1 MDPGLWIC
9 YCVDHTRLL
18 YEFRWA
24 FVNGFS
30 ADFRGFSRKFFVRS
44 DSSGAEAFAGIF
56 HDDLSCG
63 FWNVADDRA
72 CGWQRDAALGE
83 GIFDAHDGCGDGG
96 LDARAL
102 ESEVAVYHFAVDE
115 GEVFAVAEWLGAD
128 DPAVLEGEIF
138 AVPGEVFAAEDGIF
152 HGHIFRV
159 PESVL
164 AVDDAVFKEAVFDV
178 LQRIFG
184 AHLEIFRAH
193 AVVFHEKI
201 FALGGAVFEGYV
213 VGEPAEFVGDD
224 VAVFEADVPAF
235 AKGFD
240 AVELRIADAD
250 VLVVPEG
257 GSTVFCERA
266 IFQHEAVVVPEA
278 VAQVEEAVL
287 DAHVPTFLEGAF
299 AVGRAVEGAVLD
311 ECIVNA
317 VEFAFFIESLILDD
331 GHHKTPP

>member
-30 ADFRGFSRKFFVRS
+30 ADFRGFSRKFLVRS

-56 HDDLSCG
+56 HNDLSRG
-63 FWNVADDRA
+63 FRNVADDLA
-72 CGWQRDAALGE
+72 DSWQRDAALGE
-83 GIFDAHDGCGDGG
+83 GIFDAHDRRGDGG
-96 LDARAL
+96 LNAGAL
-102 ESEVAVYHFAVDE
+102 EGEVAVYHFAINE
-115 GEVFAVAEWLGAD
+115 GEVFAVAEGLGSD

-138 AVPGEVFAAEDGIF
+138 AVPGEIFAAEDGIF
-152 HGHIFRV
+152 HGHIFRM

-164 AVDDAVFKEAVFDV
+164 AVDDAVFEEAVFDV
-178 LQRIFG
+178 LQGIFG
-184 AHLEIFRAH
+184 AQLEVFRAH
-193 AVVFHEKI
+193 AVVSHEKI

-213 VGEPAEFVGDD
+213 VGEPAEFVRNDLAIFKPD
-224 VAVFEADVPAF
+224 VLAF
-235 AKGFD
+235 AKGLD
-240 AVELRIADAD
+240 AVELAVCHGD
-250 VLVVPEG
+250 VLVIPER
-257 GSTVFCERA
+257 SAAVFGEFAARE
-266 IFQHEAVVVPEA
+266 HEITIVPEA
-278 VAQVEEAVL
+278 VAQVEEAVF
-287 DAHVPTFLEGAF
+287 DAHVPAFLEGAF

>member
-56 HDDLSCG
+56 HDDLSRG
-63 FWNVADDRA
+63 FRNVADDRA
-72 CGWQRDAALGE
+72 YSWQRDAALGE
-83 GIFDAHDGCGDGG
+83 GIFDAHDRGGDGG
-96 LDARAL
+96 LDGGAL
-102 ESEVAVYHFAVDE
+102 ESQVAIHHFAINE
-115 GEVFAVAEWLGAD
+115 GEVFAVAEGLGAD

-138 AVPGEVFAAEDGIF
+138 AVPGEIFTAKNGIF

-184 AHLEIFRAH
+184 AQLEIFRAH

-224 VAVFEADVPAF
+224 VAVFEADVSAF

-240 AVELRIADAD
+240 AVELRVADAD

-257 GSTVFCERA
+257 GAAVFGEFAARE
-266 IFQHEAVVVPEA
+266 HEITIVPEA
-278 VAQVEEAVL
+278 VAQVEEAVF
-287 DAHVPTFLEGAF
+287 DAHIPAFLEGAF

-317 VEFAFFIESLILDD
+317 VEFAFFIESLILND

>member
-1 MDPGLWIC
+1 MQ
-9 YCVDHTRLL
+9 RLERHKKRATVL
-18 YEFRWA
+18 LQRVKYLCTSGRAHIALFLCE
-24 FVNGFS
+24 NDFS
-30 ADFRGFSRKFFVRS
+30 RGFR
-44 DSSGAEAFAGIF
+44 
-56 HDDLSCG
+56 
-63 FWNVADDRA
+63 NVANDLADS
-72 CGWQRDAALGE
+72 WQRDAALGE
-83 GIFDAHDGCGDGG
+83 GIFDAHDRRGDGG
-96 LDARAL
+96 LNAGAL
-102 ESEVAVYHFAVDE
+102 EGEVAVDELAVDE

-152 HGHIFRV
+152 NGHIFRM

-164 AVDDAVFKEAVFDV
+164 AVDDAVFEEAVFDV
-178 LQRIFG
+178 LQGIFG

-235 AKGFD
+235 AKGLD
-240 AVELRIADAD
+240 AVELAVCHGD
-250 VLVVPEG
+250 VLVIPER
-257 GSTVFCERA
+257 SAAVFGEFAARE
-266 IFQHEAVVVPEA
+266 HEITIVPEA
-278 VAQVEEAVL
+278 VAQVEEAVF
-287 DAHVPTFLEGAF
+287 DAHVPAFLEGAF

-317 VEFAFFIESLILDD
+317 VEFAFFIESLFLND